1 MTGLP
6 AWLARWFGSRIE
18 LSPEQRQR
26 LDAWRALP
34 QADLAKPLAGSRC
47 IVVDVETSGL
57 NLREDTLISIGA
69 VAVANGRI
77 ALGDSFSVVLQQEK
91 VSQRDNILLHGIG
104 GNAQAEG
111 VPPAEAL
118 LGFLAFL
125 GKDPLVAFHAAFDN
139 TMIRR
144 AIQRYIGFH
153 FKHPWLDLAYVMP
166 GLNPLLARRLR
177 SLDDWA
183 THFGIPNDARHN
195 ALADALSTAQL
206 YLVATTQAS
215 QKNIKTYSAMQHLEK
230 MQHWAGGS

>member
-18 LSPEQRQR
+18 LSPEQKQR

-34 QADLAKPLAGSRC
+34 QADSAKPQDSSRC
-47 IVVDVETSGL
+47 VVVDVETSGL
-57 NLREDTLISIGA
+57 DLQEDTLISIGA
-69 VAVANGRI
+69 VAVTNGRI
-77 ALGDSFSVVLQQEK
+77 VLGDSFSVVLQQEK

-104 GNAQAEG
+104 GNAQVEG

-139 TMIRR
+139 TMIRN
-144 AIQRYIGFH
+144 AIQRYLGFH

-166 GLNPLLARRLR
+166 GLNSPLGKRLR
-177 SLDDWA
+177 SLDDWT
-183 THFGIPNDARHN
+183 THFGIPNNARHN

-206 YLVATTQAS
+206 YLVAISQAS
-215 QKNIKTYSAMQHLEK
+215 QKNIKTYSGMQHLEK
-230 MQHWAGGS
+230 MQHWTGRN